1 MKSLS
6 STEIEFVKSNL
17 KNYLESHNINTSKM
31 FHCINP
37 NHLDK
42 NASMKYFN
50 DNRVYCFGC
59 GASYNLFDVISI
71 MENLPQKEAFKKAL
85 DYYAFGKS
93 ISPTKPIKK
102 QVEVDE
108 NNVDLKDYT
117 KAYKVWENALEN
129 EKTAKNYLKERKI
142 DEKTAK
148 KFNLGYNEF
157 NFGNKKLKAIIIP
170 ITKNSFTSRNIDKTD
185 TEFRYYKTKG
195 NHTDIFNKSALTNDI
210 PFCFITEGEFDC
222 MSFESIGANAIALGS
237 ACNINKFKSLD
248 LDKKK
253 VYIVALDND
262 EAGFS
267 ATDDLANF
275 FKQNKMKYILTN
287 SVDYKDANEALIN
300 DEEGFKFFVNNIIK
314 QAMRKVNQ
322 EEMC

>member
-85 DYYAFGKS
+85 DYYAFGKN

-108 NNVDLKDYT
+108 NNVELKDYT
-117 KAYKVWENALEN
+117 KAYKVWENALKN

-157 NFGNKKLKAIIIP
+157 NFRNKKLKAIIIP
-170 ITKNSFTSRNIDKTD
+170 ITKNSFTARNIDKTD

-222 MSFESIGANAIALGS
+222 
-237 ACNINKFKSLD
+237 
-248 LDKKK
+248 K

-262 EAGFS
+262 EAGFT
-267 ATDDLANF
+267 ATDDLADF